1 MSLTFNDWS
10 THLLQAEIQ
19 LKAMEHKLLNKDYAD
34 IKEHAEAAKH
44 SIDRTMAWLALQG
57 ADGGVDVLEV
67 LQFVM
72 DNNMHS
78 KYQPILLAAKTEIER
93 LRAERQFW
101 LKSGFNIGKKNAEQ
115 TGAHHEL

>member
-1 MSLTFNDWS
+1 MSLNFNDWS
-10 THLLQAEIQ
+10 THLMQAEIQ
-19 LKAMEHKLLNKDYAD
+19 LKAIEHKLLHKDYTD
-34 IKEHAEAAKH
+34 IKRHAEAAKD

-57 ADGGVDVLEV
+57 SDGGVDVLEV
-67 LQFVM
+67 MEFVM

-101 LKSGFNIGKKNAEQ
+101 LKSGFNIGKSDRE
-115 TGAHHEL
+115 

>member
-10 THLLQAEIQ
+10 THLMQAEIQ
-19 LKAMEHKLLNKDYAD
+19 LKAIEHKLLNKDYED
-34 IKEHAEAAKH
+34 IKRHAEAAKE

-57 ADGGVDVLEV
+57 SDGGVDVLEV
-67 LQFVM
+67 MEFVM
-72 DNNMHS
+72 DNNVHS

-101 LKSGFNIGKKNAEQ
+101 LKSGFNIGRQDAVEK
-115 TGAHHEL
+115 